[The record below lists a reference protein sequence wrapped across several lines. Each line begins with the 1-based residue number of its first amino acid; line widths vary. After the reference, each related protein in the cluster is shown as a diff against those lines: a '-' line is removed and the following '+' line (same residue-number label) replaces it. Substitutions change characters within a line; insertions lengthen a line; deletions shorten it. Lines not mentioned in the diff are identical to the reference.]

1 MDDTARFTL
10 KIWGARGS
18 MPMATAQ
25 TALFGGNSICM
36 ELRCGDRVL
45 MFDAGSGLPVAG
57 RAMLDDG
64 HRDIDLFFTHC
75 HYDHIVGLPFF
86 RPLFDPERSI
96 RIWSGLAD
104 GTTTQ
109 AMLADFMRRPF
120 FPVGPDV
127 FTARIETRD
136 FRPGDT
142 LSPAADITIQTALL
156 SHPGGATGYRISYA
170 GRVMALVFDT
180 DHTPGTLDPTVLQLM
195 AGADLCLYD
204 ATFTDAEF
212 PSHSTFGHSTW
223 QQGLRLAQAAG
234 AARIGFVHHAT
245 FRSDDDLTAMEAEAQ
260 ALFPGAF
267 FARDFQVV
275 EV

>member
-1 MDDTARFTL
+1 MTDRFYL
-10 KIWGARGS
+10 KVWGARGS

-25 TALFGGNSICM
+25 TAVFGGNTMCM

-45 MFDAGSGLPVAG
+45 LFDAGSGLPVAG
-57 RAMLDDG
+57 RTMLDDG

-86 RPLFDPERSI
+86 RPFFDPERTI

-104 GTTTQ
+104 GTPTRT
-109 AMLADFMRRPF
+109 MLTDFMRRPF
-120 FPVGPDV
+120 FPVGPEV
-127 FTARIETRD
+127 FTAQIETHD

-142 LSPAADITIQTALL
+142 LPLAPGLSIQTALL
-156 SHPGGATGYRISYA
+156 SHPGGATGYRVTYGA
-170 GRVMALVFDT
+170 RVIALVFDT
-180 DHTPGTLDPTVLQLM
+180 DHTPGTLDPVALELM

-212 PSHSTFGHSTW
+212 PSHSGFGHSTW

-245 FRSDDDLTAMEAEAQ
+245 FRSDADLLAMEAEAQ
-260 ALFPGAF
+260 AEFPGAF
-267 FARDFQVV
+267 FARDFQIVDV
-275 EV
+275 